1 MKFLTPHERMDLLSK
16 ELDLIL
22 SKTVINDVGNLVK
35 VLDKLYT
42 DENDSLWCFKSNG
55 ERFVYRMDDSRL
67 ILYSA
72 DRFGEII
79 REWDLED

>member
-1 MKFLTPHERMDLLSK
+1 MDLLQK
-16 ELDLIL
+16 ELLIIL
-22 SKTVINDVGNLVK
+22 SEKLVKDVGKLVS

-42 DENDSLWCFKSNG
+42 DENDSLWSFKSNG

>member
-1 MKFLTPHERMDLLSK
+1 MIYLTPHERMDLLQI
-16 ELDLIL
+16 ELDNIL
-22 SKTVINDVGNLVK
+22 SEKLVKDVGKLVS

-42 DENDSLWCFKSNG
+42 DENDDLWSFKSND
-55 ERFVYRMDDSRL
+55 EKLVYKMAESKL
-67 ILYSA
+67 VLYSA